1 MSRVVMDAVD
11 IKTDKKIYFTGHAN
25 ATYMSDGTTVETN
38 INQTNNRIDELS
50 DLNIIA
56 VTAGDGEDL
65 AQEYVTLSEFTRNM
79 DRLNELLDDILGD
92 NML

>member
-11 IKTDKKIYFTGHAN
+11 VKTDKKIYFIGHAN

-38 INQTNNRIDELS
+38 IIQNNNRIDELS

-56 VTAGDGEDL
+56 VASGDGVDPV
-65 AQEYVTLSEFTRNM
+65 QEYVTLSEFNRNM
-79 DRLNELLDDILGD
+79 DRLNELLDNILGD
-92 NML
+92 DIL